1 MIHLYASYTL
11 DRWSRDLNKDFTVNN
26 CLTRSVKLTENAE
39 PAKYRYISYSRGFS
53 SRSEFSFR
61 NGSIQKNVIIFAT
74 NISSSVDIDNK
85 NKDILIL
92 CEGAT
97 QGLDDQP
104 KQKKQQQEL
113 DVLLILQNLHL
124 QICIKSAL

>member
-1 MIHLYASYTL
+1 MSY
-11 DRWSRDLNKDFTVNN
+11 D
-26 CLTRSVKLTENAE
+26 
-39 PAKYRYISYSRGFS
+39 RGFN
-53 SRSEFSFR
+53 SRSEFSFT

-97 QGLDDQP
+97 QGLDDQS

-124 QICIKSAL
+124 QICITSAL